1 MVWMCFILHSWIF
14 LTKIASLLNL
24 FDFKKKSSI
33 YFMSKLKHYF
43 GDQLITREN
52 LIFQE
57 FKCINFNKNWQISN
71 FCNQTHT
78 YQNGKGNK
86 KYLVYHLPSN
96 LYKEASGLS
105 RHVKTVHENAR
116 PFTCLICTQS
126 FGDKV
131 YLKRHVE
138 TVHENCKPFTCL
150 ICNKSFGRKGNLK
163 IHVKTVHENTKPLIC
178 LMCMQSFRHH
188 SYFKMHV
195 QKNH

>member
-86 KYLVYHLPSN
+86 KYWVYHLPSN

-105 RHVKTVHENAR
+105 RQFMKMRDHSLVWFAPNLLVIKSTWKGMSKQFMKIANHSLVWFATNH
-116 PFTCLICTQS
+116 LD
-126 FGDKV
+126 GK
-131 YLKRHVE
+131 E
-138 TVHENCKPFTCL
+138 TWKYMSRQFM
-150 ICNKSFGRKGNLK
+150 K
-163 IHVKTVHENTKPLIC
+163 IPN
-178 LMCMQSFRHH
+178 R
-188 SYFKMHV
+188 
-195 QKNH
+195 